1 MSPQSHVASDP
12 GWVRKPM
19 LNWLKP
25 HQTHSQQRQNQRF
38 VKEAEGK
45 ESSEVLALR
54 RKRKLKEDGQVY

>member
-1 MSPQSHVASDP
+1 
-12 GWVRKPM
+12 M

-25 HQTHSQQRQNQRF
+25 HQTQSQQRENQRS